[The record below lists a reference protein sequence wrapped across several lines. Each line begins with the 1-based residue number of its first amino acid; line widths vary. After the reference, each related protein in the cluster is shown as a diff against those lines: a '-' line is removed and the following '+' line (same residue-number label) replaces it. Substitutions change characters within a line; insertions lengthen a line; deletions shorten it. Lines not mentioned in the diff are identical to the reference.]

1 MYLRGISFLP
11 VSLYES
17 DATRFL
23 IKGKALLPPFVA
35 LSGMGES
42 HAKSVCEA
50 RQKGA
55 FSSVEELRQRA
66 RLPLLRRAGCLYELV
81 EHNQMPLY

>member
-1 MYLRGISFLP
+1 
-11 VSLYES
+11 
-17 DATRFL
+17 L

-66 RLPLLRRAGCLYELV
+66 RLQRNVIDLLLRAGCLYELV
-81 EHNQMPLY
+81 EHNQMLLY